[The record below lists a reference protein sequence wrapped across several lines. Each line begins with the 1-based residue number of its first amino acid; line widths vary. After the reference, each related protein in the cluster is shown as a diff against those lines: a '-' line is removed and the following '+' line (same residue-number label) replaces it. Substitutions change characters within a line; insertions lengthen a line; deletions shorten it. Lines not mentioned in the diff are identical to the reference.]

1 MKRVQEIKAR
11 RERAFWKNRMASK
24 SSIAKTFAATEIG
37 NHIELVR
44 PKSKAAGKEMDQ
56 AEKDRIREK
65 IRVAAKKR
73 LETGKASKLI
83 PSEGR
88 SMGMGMEVDA

>member
-1 MKRVQEIKAR
+1 
-11 RERAFWKNRMASK
+11 MASK
-24 SSIAKTFAATEIG
+24 SSIAKQFAATEIG

-44 PKSKAAGKEMDQ
+44 PKTKIAGKELDQ
-56 AEKDRIREK
+56 SDKERIREK

-73 LETGKASKLI
+73 ADAGKKTSKLI
-83 PSEGR
+83 PAEGR